1 MARLSKEALI
11 NRINDLP
18 IEDEM
23 KISLMEDVT
32 DSVDGEVITAEEKVK
47 IDGYD
52 DIKFK
57 YEELV
62 KKYKDRFVSSETET
76 IIEEPKTVEEKE
88 FIDIKEI

>member
-1 MARLSKEALI
+1 MARLSKEELI
-11 NRINDLP
+11 NKINDLP

>member
-1 MARLSKEALI
+1 MARLSKEELI

-18 IEDEM
+18 LEDEM

>member
-1 MARLSKEALI
+1 MARLSKEELI

-62 KKYKDRFVSSETET
+62 KKYKDRFISSETET
-76 IIEEPKTVEEKE
+76 IIEEPDTVEEKE

>member
-1 MARLSKEALI
+1 MARLSKEELI

>member
-1 MARLSKEALI
+1 MARLSKEELI

-23 KISLMEDVT
+23 KISLMEDIT

-57 YEELV
+57 YEEMV